1 MDSRIPHGWRDV
13 LDRPLHPS
21 ELARLLHQVSL
32 SLVHLSD
39 QGGQSIRGFS
49 RGCSNRI
56 GWQVTDWLHKYS
68 PCRRRCRAS
77 SPHRDGLT
85 VTSASA
91 ASLRAPMLL
100 MGVGPLTA
108 LLFVQ
113 TIGPG
118 GRFQ

>member
-39 QGGQSIRGFS
+39 QGGQSIWGFS
-49 RGCSNRI
+49 RGCSNKI
-56 GWQVTDWLHKYS
+56 GWRVTDWLRKYS

-91 ASLRAPMLL
+91 AR
-100 MGVGPLTA
+100 PLSSQGADDPFGSGASDGT
-108 LLFVQ
+108 LVC
-113 TIGPG
+113 
-118 GRFQ
+118 R